1 MTTKTLEY
9 FLVVVKHL
17 NISKAAKELFIS
29 QPALSKQISQ
39 LEAELGVSLFDRTK
53 HSLKLTYAGEVLLS
67 ETNELFNKQAELLER
82 VRAAGNV
89 SENDLHLCHMPG
101 ALNYHVAD
109 VLAQFQRRYPEIDL
123 KLTGSLPSQIF
134 SNLLNGKIDA
144 GIILA
149 TTTTCPEPLKMQTLH
164 EAQLSL
170 AVPKGHKY
178 AEYIQISF
186 HDISDETLLY
196 LSEQEAPVQHA
207 LLPFFLHGSHRDYH
221 NKIEY
226 LPNMET
232 VVSLVRAN
240 RGMACIARDCC
251 AASLEN
257 LILIPIA
264 DAMPISLNLVYNP
277 KHISGQLKKLQKMMG
292 DLS

>member
-1 MTTKTLEY
+1 MTTKSLEY

-53 HSLKLTYAGEVLLS
+53 HSLKLTHAGEVLLS
-67 ETNELFNKQAELLER
+67 ETNELFKKQDELRQR

-89 SENDLHLCHMPG
+89 SEDALRLCHMPG

-109 VLAQFQRRYPEIDL
+109 ILAQFQEKYPEIRL
-123 KLTGSLPSQIF
+123 NLIGSLPSQIF

-144 GIILA
+144 GFILA

-170 AVPKGHKY
+170 AVPKAINMRITVRFHSMIYRMRHFCISVSRKHRCSMPYYRFSCMEITG
-178 AEYIQISF
+178 IIITGLSICQIW
-186 HDISDETLLY
+186 
-196 LSEQEAPVQHA
+196 
-207 LLPFFLHGSHRDYH
+207 R
-221 NKIEY
+221 
-226 LPNMET
+226 
-232 VVSLVRAN
+232 R
-240 RGMACIARDCC
+240 
-251 AASLEN
+251 
-257 LILIPIA
+257 
-264 DAMPISLNLVYNP
+264 
-277 KHISGQLKKLQKMMG
+277 
-292 DLS
+292 

>member
-1 MTTKTLEY
+1 MTTKSLEY

-53 HSLKLTYAGEVLLS
+53 HSLKLTHAGEVLLS
-67 ETNELFNKQAELLER
+67 ETNELFKKQDELRQR

-89 SENDLHLCHMPG
+89 SEDALRLCHMPG

-109 VLAQFQRRYPEIDL
+109 ILAQFQEKVSGNQAKSDR
-123 KLTGSLPSQIF
+123 KPSKSDF

-144 GIILA
+144 GFILA

-178 AEYIQISF
+178 EDYREISF

-207 LLPFFLHGSHRDYH
+207 LLPFFLHGNHRDY
-221 NKIEY
+221 NNRIEY

-240 RGMACIARDCC
+240 RGVAFIARD
-251 AASLEN
+251 
-257 LILIPIA
+257 
-264 DAMPISLNLVYNP
+264 Y
-277 KHISGQLKKLQKMMG
+277 
-292 DLS
+292 

>member
-1 MTTKTLEY
+1 
-9 FLVVVKHL
+9 
-17 NISKAAKELFIS
+17 
-29 QPALSKQISQ
+29 
-39 LEAELGVSLFDRTK
+39 
-53 HSLKLTYAGEVLLS
+53 
-67 ETNELFNKQAELLER
+67 
-82 VRAAGNV
+82 
-89 SENDLHLCHMPG
+89 
-101 ALNYHVAD
+101 
-109 VLAQFQRRYPEIDL
+109 
-123 KLTGSLPSQIF
+123 
-134 SNLLNGKIDA
+134 
-144 GIILA
+144 
-149 TTTTCPEPLKMQTLH
+149 MQTLH

-240 RGMACIARDCC
+240 RGVAFIARDYC

>member
-67 ETNELFNKQAELLER
+67 ETNELFNKREELLQR

-109 VLAQFQRRYPEIDL
+109 VLAQFQSRYPEIDL

-134 SNLLNGKIDA
+134 SDLLNGKIDA
-144 GIILA
+144 
-149 TTTTCPEPLKMQTLH
+149 
-164 EAQLSL
+164 
-170 AVPKGHKY
+170 
-178 AEYIQISF
+178 
-186 HDISDETLLY
+186 
-196 LSEQEAPVQHA
+196 
-207 LLPFFLHGSHRDYH
+207 
-221 NKIEY
+221 
-226 LPNMET
+226 
-232 VVSLVRAN
+232 
-240 RGMACIARDCC
+240 
-251 AASLEN
+251 
-257 LILIPIA
+257 
-264 DAMPISLNLVYNP
+264 
-277 KHISGQLKKLQKMMG
+277 
-292 DLS
+292 

>member
-67 ETNELFNKQAELLER
+67 ETNELFNKREELLQR

-109 VLAQFQRRYPEIDL
+109 VLAQFQSRYPEIDL

-134 SNLLNGKIDA
+134 SDLLNGKIDA
-144 GIILA
+144 GIRLFGVWGIIKG
-149 TTTTCPEPLKMQTLH
+149 PLGFVLIYETYH
-164 EAQLSL
+164 SL
-170 AVPKGHKY
+170 ARMFDR
-178 AEYIQISF
+178 QR
-186 HDISDETLLY
+186 
-196 LSEQEAPVQHA
+196 EQEQQ
-207 LLPFFLHGSHRDYH
+207 
-221 NKIEY
+221 E
-226 LPNMET
+226 
-232 VVSLVRAN
+232 
-240 RGMACIARDCC
+240 
-251 AASLEN
+251 
-257 LILIPIA
+257 
-264 DAMPISLNLVYNP
+264 
-277 KHISGQLKKLQKMMG
+277 
-292 DLS
+292 

>member
-109 VLAQFQRRYPEIDL
+109 VLAQFQRRYPEI
-123 KLTGSLPSQIF
+123 
-134 SNLLNGKIDA
+134 SNGVRA
-144 GIILA
+144 SPA
-149 TTTTCPEPLKMQTLH
+149 TSRNPF
-164 EAQLSL
+164 
-170 AVPKGHKY
+170 VY
-178 AEYIQISF
+178 ASNNSSEKF
-186 HDISDETLLY
+186 TLLR
-196 LSEQEAPVQHA
+196 SGSSSA
-207 LLPFFLHGSHRDYH
+207 L
-221 NKIEY
+221 
-226 LPNMET
+226 
-232 VVSLVRAN
+232 
-240 RGMACIARDCC
+240 
-251 AASLEN
+251 
-257 LILIPIA
+257 
-264 DAMPISLNLVYNP
+264 
-277 KHISGQLKKLQKMMG
+277 
-292 DLS
+292 

>member
-1 MTTKTLEY
+1 MTTKSLEY

-53 HSLKLTYAGEVLLS
+53 HSLKLTHAGEVLLS
-67 ETNELFNKQAELLER
+67 ETNELFKKQDELRQR

-89 SENDLHLCHMPG
+89 SEDALRLCHMPG

-109 VLAQFQRRYPEIDL
+109 ILAQFQEKYPKISL
-123 KLTGSLPSQIF
+123 NLIGSLPSQIF

-178 AEYIQISF
+178 EGYCEISF

-207 LLPFFLHGSHRDYH
+207 LLPFFLPGRENRRVAKKQRSADGREISTCTYGDG
-221 NKIEY
+221 I
-226 LPNMET
+226 
-232 VVSLVRAN
+232 VSSVDN
-240 RGMACIARDCC
+240 GTEGRGR
-251 AASLEN
+251 E
-257 LILIPIA
+257 A
-264 DAMPISLNLVYNP
+264 DL
-277 KHISGQLKKLQKMMG
+277 
-292 DLS
+292 

>member
-1 MTTKTLEY
+1 M
-9 FLVVVKHL
+9 
-17 NISKAAKELFIS
+17 
-29 QPALSKQISQ
+29 
-39 LEAELGVSLFDRTK
+39 
-53 HSLKLTYAGEVLLS
+53 
-67 ETNELFNKQAELLER
+67 
-82 VRAAGNV
+82 RAAGNV

-109 VLAQFQRRYPEIDL
+109 VLAQFQSRYPEIDL

-134 SNLLNGKIDA
+134 SDLLNGKIDA

-149 TTTTCPEPLKMQTLH
+149 TTTTCPEPLQMQTLH

-178 AEYIQISF
+178 ADYEQISF
-186 HDISDETLLY
+186 HDISNETLLY

-221 NKIEY
+221 NRIEY

-240 RGMACIARDCC
+240 RGVAFIARDYC